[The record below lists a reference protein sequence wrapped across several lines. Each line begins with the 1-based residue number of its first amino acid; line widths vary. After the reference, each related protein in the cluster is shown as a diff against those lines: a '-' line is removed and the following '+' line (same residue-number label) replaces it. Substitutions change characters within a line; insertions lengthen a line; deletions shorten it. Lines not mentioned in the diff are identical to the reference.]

1 MLYSSLDGRTI
12 SVRMDTNIHMAKSL
26 YCLPETII
34 VLLIE
39 YIPIQHKTFT
49 KRIWVIDYDWTAS
62 YELNSQGD
70 HWANYFTTGSSYP
83 LDFSASLTIQF
94 LKIQRNTNTIPL
106 IWNVVL
112 NKHGFHSR
120 DVNKRSR
127 LLGPKT
133 NPGFFSISSLFLCSS
148 TLQSVSR

>member
-1 MLYSSLDGRTI
+1 MLYSSLDGRRI
-12 SVRMDTNIHMAKSL
+12 SVRMDTNVHMAKSL

-39 YIPIQHKTFT
+39 YIPIQN
-49 KRIWVIDYDWTAS
+49 KRLKKESGWLIMIGQQVMSWIARS
-62 YELNSQGD
+62 H

-112 NKHGFHSR
+112 SKHGFHSR